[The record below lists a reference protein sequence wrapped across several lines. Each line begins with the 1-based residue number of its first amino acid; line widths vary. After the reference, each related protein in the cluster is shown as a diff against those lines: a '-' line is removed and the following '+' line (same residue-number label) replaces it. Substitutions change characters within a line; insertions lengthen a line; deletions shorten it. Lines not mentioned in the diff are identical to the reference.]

1 MRRVRG
7 RISAKALLCAKLIN
21 RCTQR
26 AQHAALAQSVEHLT
40 RNEKVASSILAGGS
54 RALDTHYGTLSARQ
68 NRGSAV
74 TLKTSTGN
82 LYVADADRLREIP
95 EVLSTE
101 SITTESITAVLNQ
114 SLEDFYLG
122 RFDSFDSLG
131 M

>member
-1 MRRVRG
+1 M
-7 RISAKALLCAKLIN
+7 
-21 RCTQR
+21 
-26 AQHAALAQSVEHLT
+26 
-40 RNEKVASSILAGGS
+40 
-54 RALDTHYGTLSARQ
+54 
-68 NRGSAV
+68 